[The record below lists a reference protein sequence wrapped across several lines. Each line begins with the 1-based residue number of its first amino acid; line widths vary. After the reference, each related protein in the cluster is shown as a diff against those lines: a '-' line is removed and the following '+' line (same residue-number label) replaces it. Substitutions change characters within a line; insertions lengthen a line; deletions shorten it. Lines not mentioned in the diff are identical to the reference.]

1 MSEIGTTG
9 IIVCL
14 ILVVVAIA
22 GMFLSFKYGYNY
34 RKKFAES
41 KIGSAESTSALPRL
55 CMTVRNATLK

>member
-1 MSEIGTTG
+1 M
-9 IIVCL
+9 CL

-41 KIGSAESTSALPRL
+41 KIGSAEEEAKRILERD
-55 CMTVRNATLK
+55 TL